1 MNSHT
6 SNGRKQRVLTLA
18 HHEYRAAVRSR
29 TLITLLGVL
38 VAVTLAS
45 VYIGAVAHRSQVADY
60 QAYKDAAVAS
70 GLQRIAPSPLAPL
83 SLLRG
88 AFEYLQIIGA
98 IIAITLGYLSVSRE
112 RANRTMPLIR
122 SRPVS
127 AGEFTAGNLL
137 GATGIIATLVGVTAV
152 VGIVGIGLIGN
163 DWIKASEAVRL
174 LLAYLASIIY
184 MLGFYALGAITTA
197 KTKVA
202 ANGLIIALAVWL
214 VLVLVTP
221 QIGDTLDMDNQVP
234 GGLFKALNLN
244 RADETTLLT
253 HFDAYE
259 TIRTRIEWVSFAQHY
274 QRFAFGMTDVKE
286 RYRNHNI
293 GWLFARVWT
302 DFAFVLIIP
311 GVLIAGLKRTIRKQP
326 TIPQGA
332 N

>member
-1 MNSHT
+1 MTSHT
-6 SNGRKQRVLTLA
+6 ERIFTLA
-18 HHEYRAAVRSR
+18 HHEYRSAVRSR
-29 TLITLLGVL
+29 TLITLLAIL
-38 VAVTLAS
+38 VVSTLAS
-45 VYIGAVAHRSQVADY
+45 VYIGSVAHRSQVTDY
-60 QAYKDAAVAS
+60 QAYRDAAVAS
-70 GLQRIAPSPLAPL
+70 GLQKIAPSPLAPL

-112 RANRTMPLIR
+112 RANRTMALIR
-122 SRPVS
+122 CRPVT

-137 GATGIIATLVGVTAV
+137 GAAAIIATLVGATAI
-152 VGIVGIGLIGN
+152 VGVVGIGLIGN
-163 DWIKASEAVRL
+163 DWISGGEAVRL
-174 LLAYLASIIY
+174 LLAYVASIVY
-184 MLGFYALGAITTA
+184 MLGFYALGAITTS

-202 ANGLIIALAVWL
+202 ANGLILALAVWL
-214 VLVLVTP
+214 VLVMVTP

-234 GGLFKALNLN
+234 GGLFKALNLS

-259 TIRTRIEWVSFAQHY
+259 TIRTRIEWVSVAQHY
-274 QRFAFGMTDVKE
+274 QRFAFGMADVKE
-286 RYRNHNI
+286 RYRHHNL

-302 DFAFVLIIP
+302 DFAFVLIVP
-311 GVLIAGLKRTIRKQP
+311 GALIAGLKRIFRTQP